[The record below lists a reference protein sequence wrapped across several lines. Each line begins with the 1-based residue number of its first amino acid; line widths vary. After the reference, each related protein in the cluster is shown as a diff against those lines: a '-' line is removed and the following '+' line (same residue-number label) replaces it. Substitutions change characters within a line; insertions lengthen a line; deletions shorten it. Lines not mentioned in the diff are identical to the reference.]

1 MTLEQ
6 LNYINK
12 VLTVDLK
19 SFVLLEFEMILSE
32 DYNLNV
38 NQDVYLFILKVLD
51 YRNILS
57 DYKYNVV
64 NNLYKKSMLPEPTQ
78 DLDKADFLS
87 KSSVNK
93 VAIIDS
99 KSKVC

>member
-6 LNYINK
+6 LNYLNK

-19 SFVLLEFEMILSE
+19 SFVLLEFEKILSE

-38 NQDVYLFILKVLD
+38 SQDVYLFILKVLE

-64 NNLYKKSMLPEPTQ
+64 NNLYKQSMLPEPAQ
-78 DLDKADFLS
+78 DLPKADFLS
-87 KSSVNK
+87 KNTVNK

>member
-12 VLTVDLK
+12 ILTVDLK
-19 SFVLLEFEMILSE
+19 SFVLLELEKLISE
-32 DYNLNV
+32 DYNFNV
-38 NQDVYLFILKVLD
+38 NQNIYLFILKVLE

-64 NNLYKKSMLPEPTQ
+64 NNLYKQSMLPEPAQ
-78 DLDKADFLS
+78 DLPKADFIS
-87 KSSVNK
+87 KSTVNK

-99 KSKVC
+99 KVC

>member
-12 VLTVDLK
+12 VLTVNLK
-19 SFVLLEFEMILSE
+19 SFVLLELEKIISE

-38 NQDVYLFILKVLD
+38 KQDIYLFILKVLE

-57 DYKYNVV
+57 EYKYTVV
-64 NNLYKKSMLPEPTQ
+64 NNLYKQSMLPEPAQ
-78 DLDKADFLS
+78 DLPKADFLS
-87 KSSVNK
+87 KSGVNK

-99 KSKVC
+99 KVC

>member
-19 SFVLLEFEMILSE
+19 SFVLLELEKIISE

-38 NQDVYLFILKVLD
+38 KKDIYLFILKVLE
-51 YRNILS
+51 YRNMLS

-64 NNLYKKSMLPEPTQ
+64 NNLYKQSMLPEPAQ
-78 DLDKADFLS
+78 DLPKADFLS

-99 KSKVC
+99 KVC

>member
-19 SFVLLEFEMILSE
+19 SFVLLEFEKILSE

-38 NQDVYLFILKVLD
+38 KQDIYLFILKVLE

-57 DYKYNVV
+57 EYKYTVV
-64 NNLYKKSMLPEPTQ
+64 NKLYKQSMLPEPAQ
-78 DLDKADFLS
+78 DLPKADFLS

-99 KSKVC
+99 NSKVC

>member
-19 SFVLLEFEMILSE
+19 SFVLLELEKILSE
-32 DYNLNV
+32 DYNFNI
-38 NQDVYLFILKVLD
+38 NQDIYLFILKVLE

-57 DYKYNVV
+57 EYKYTVV
-64 NNLYKKSMLPEPTQ
+64 NNLYKQSMLPEPAQ
-78 DLDKADFLS
+78 DLPKADFLS

-99 KSKVC
+99 KVC

>member
-19 SFVLLEFEMILSE
+19 SFVLLELEKIISE

-38 NQDVYLFILKVLD
+38 KQDIYLFILKVLE

-57 DYKYNVV
+57 EYKYTVV
-64 NNLYKKSMLPEPTQ
+64 NNLYKQSMLPEPAQ
-78 DLDKADFLS
+78 DLPKADFLS

-99 KSKVC
+99 KVC

>member
-12 VLTVDLK
+12 VLTVNLK
-19 SFVLLEFEMILSE
+19 SFVLLELEKIISE

-38 NQDVYLFILKVLD
+38 KQDIYLFILKVLE

-57 DYKYNVV
+57 EYKYNVV
-64 NNLYKKSMLPEPTQ
+64 NNLYKQSMFPEPAQ
-78 DLDKADFLS
+78 DLPKADFLS

-99 KSKVC
+99 KVC

>member
-12 VLTVDLK
+12 ILTVDLK
-19 SFVLLEFEMILSE
+19 SFVLLELEKIISE

-38 NQDVYLFILKVLD
+38 KQDIYLFILKVLE

-57 DYKYNVV
+57 EYKYNVV
-64 NNLYKKSMLPEPTQ
+64 NNLYKQSMLPEPAQ
-78 DLDKADFLS
+78 DLPKADFLS

-99 KSKVC
+99 KVC

>member
-12 VLTVDLK
+12 VLTVNLK
-19 SFVLLEFEMILSE
+19 SFVLLELEKIISE

-38 NQDVYLFILKVLD
+38 KQDIYLFILKVLE

-57 DYKYNVV
+57 EYKYNVV
-64 NNLYKKSMLPEPTQ
+64 NNLYKQSMLPEPAQ
-78 DLDKADFLS
+78 DLPKAGFLS
-87 KSSVNK
+87 KNTVNK

-99 KSKVC
+99 NSKVC

>member
-19 SFVLLEFEMILSE
+19 SFVLLELEKIITE

-38 NQDVYLFILKVLD
+38 KQDIYLFILKVLD

-64 NNLYKKSMLPEPTQ
+64 NNLYKQSMLPEPAQ
-78 DLDKADFLS
+78 DLPKADFLS

-99 KSKVC
+99 KVC